1 MCIPCMGENIIL
13 NNGET
18 SAPIQRTI
26 ECDLTKEMIQ
36 ELRQAIEAK
45 FLKTKDKGLIEYIK
59 EANQYFEQFY
69 SMDICDQFGRIN
81 VLRKEYL

>member
-1 MCIPCMGENIIL
+1 MGENIIL

-18 SAPIQRTI
+18 SAPTQRTI

-36 ELRQAIEAK
+36 ELRVAIESK

-69 SMDICDQFGRIN
+69 SMDICAQFGRIN